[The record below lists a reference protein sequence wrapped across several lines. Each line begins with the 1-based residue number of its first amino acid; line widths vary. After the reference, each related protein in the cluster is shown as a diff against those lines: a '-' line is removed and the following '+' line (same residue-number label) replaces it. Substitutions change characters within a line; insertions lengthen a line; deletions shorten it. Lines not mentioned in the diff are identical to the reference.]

1 MIMRSVIEEIKKF
14 VDNHEKTDS
23 PLFVYYEPMKTDKG
37 GKVLENTR
45 FLTTTDELVAMK
57 SNNQYVTFYGREYE
71 SNINIEVWLRGI
83 VPPSEIDDI

>member
-37 GKVLENTR
+37 GEVLENTR